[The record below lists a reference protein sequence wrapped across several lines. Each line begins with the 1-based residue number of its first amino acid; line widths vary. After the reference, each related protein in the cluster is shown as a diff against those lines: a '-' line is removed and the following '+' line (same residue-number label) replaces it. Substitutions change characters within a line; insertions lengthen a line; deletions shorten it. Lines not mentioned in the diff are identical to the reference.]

1 MVLRLVPPPGT
12 PSPNGRRG
20 CPSPALSLTDDEDR
34 HLRASIRNIAR
45 SYGSTQQLAR
55 ALGLCH
61 SALSVRRKRLS
72 AAVAVALWRL
82 TGVPLD
88 VLLRGK
94 LAAVS
99 SPPRGPE
106 HAA

>member
-1 MVLRLVPPPGT
+1 MTLRLVPPPGSAT
-12 PSPNGRRG
+12 PRRRG
-20 CPSPALSLTDDEDR
+20 APSRALSLTDDEVR
-34 HLRASIRNIAR
+34 HLRAAIRNLGQ
-45 SYGSTQQLAR
+45 SYGSTQKLAA

-61 SALSVRRKRLS
+61 SALSVRRARLS
-72 AAVAVALWRL
+72 PAVAVALWRL

-99 SPPRGPE
+99 KPPRGPE
-106 HAA
+106 DAA